1 MFQHQI
7 AETKKSIFISTG
19 EISGDFYAGEII
31 KHIKEKN
38 DVEVF
43 ALGGESVVQAGATL
57 VSDTTAIATFGF
69 WELLHTLRQW
79 KEVWKKTVKVLRS
92 CHPKVAI
99 LIDNPGFNLRV
110 VRLCRQIGIPVVYFI
125 PPQVWVWN
133 QRRAS
138 ILSRNVDWIL
148 TIFPWEENYFKGKLA
163 KVKWVGHPV
172 LSKISNFNP
181 PEVNKT
187 AKKIVLLPGSRG
199 KEIEDFLEIFK
210 KAFIS
215 FIDRHPDF
223 EYVMVLAS
231 ERYKNNVEKQL
242 SGLPITLKKRED
254 LYQVLPGS
262 SLSISCSGTITLEV
276 ALMGIPQI
284 IVYRLS
290 NITYLLARLFLKKR
304 FIGLPNILLERE
316 VCPELVQNDFNSEN
330 LLQTMEKMI
339 NDSLG
344 KSSMQKYAK
353 EIRKILA
360 QNDTYSQVVEVIEN
374 YL

>member
-1 MFQHQI
+1 
-7 AETKKSIFISTG
+7 
-19 EISGDFYAGEII
+19 
-31 KHIKEKN
+31 
-38 DVEVF
+38 
-43 ALGGESVVQAGATL
+43 
-57 VSDTTAIATFGF
+57 
-69 WELLHTLRQW
+69 
-79 KEVWKKTVKVLRS
+79 
-92 CHPKVAI
+92 
-99 LIDNPGFNLRV
+99 
-110 VRLCRQIGIPVVYFI
+110 
-125 PPQVWVWN
+125 
-133 QRRAS
+133 
-138 ILSRNVDWIL
+138 
-148 TIFPWEENYFKGKLA
+148 
-163 KVKWVGHPV
+163 
-172 LSKISNFNP
+172 
-181 PEVNKT
+181 
-187 AKKIVLLPGSRG
+187 
-199 KEIEDFLEIFK
+199 
-210 KAFIS
+210 
-215 FIDRHPDF
+215 
-223 EYVMVLAS
+223 MVLAS